1 MSKIKVL
8 TYKFDIY
15 NLQTKIVSFADQKK
29 LLKEKVF
36 SRAVSINVTTK
47 NSQMKHCS
55 CPEYIVI

>member
-15 NLQTKIVSFADQKK
+15 NLQTKIVSFADQEK
-29 LLKEKVF
+29 LLKEEVF
-36 SRAVSINVTTK
+36 SCAVSMNGSTK

-55 CPEYIVI
+55 CAEYIVI

>member
-15 NLQTKIVSFADQKK
+15 NLQTKIVSFADQEK
-29 LLKEKVF
+29 LLKEEVF
-36 SRAVSINVTTK
+36 SCAVPMNGSTK

-55 CPEYIVI
+55 CAEYIVI